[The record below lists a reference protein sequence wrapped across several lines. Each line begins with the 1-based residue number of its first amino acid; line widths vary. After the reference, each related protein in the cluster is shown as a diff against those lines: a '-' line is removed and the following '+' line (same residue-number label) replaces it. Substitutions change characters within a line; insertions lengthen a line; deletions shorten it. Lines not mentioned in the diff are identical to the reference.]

1 MAESD
6 ESQKRFYINDSGEC
20 IFCDEKN
27 LEWRDTIISLNMSA
41 QAMWEYKKMKVNM
54 GFCLKQYGRPYK
66 DDKIHDCRGLW
77 KCKRCGEE
85 GMYNLAIPNGEIWR
99 YKAERDGERW
109 IGKLHDCRRD
119 EDFEQAVG
127 VESVEKIVC
136 NHCGEVYKFDK
147 NSTDI
152 NDGTCDEC
160 KDCKSLD
167 EWEERGKMNPNLDE
181 DQMEP
186 PSHYDP
192 CEHCGS
198 IDHPSE
204 DCTFSGYDDE
214 GSGYDDEGSD

>member
-6 ESQKRFYINDSGEC
+6 DPEKLSYMNNSGEC
-20 IFCDEKN
+20 CFCDEKN
-27 LEWRDTIISLNMSA
+27 LEWRFALITCNMSA
-41 QAMWEYKKMKVNM
+41 QAMEKYNKKIKKM
-54 GFCLKQYGRPYK
+54 GFGFWEYGRPYK
-66 DDKIHDCRGLW
+66 DDKIHDCQGLW
-77 KCKRCGEE
+77 KCKRCGEA
-85 GMYNLAIPNGEIWR
+85 GMYKFPMSDGEIWN
-99 YKAERDGERW
+99 YKVEKQEDRL
-109 IGKLHDCRRD
+109 IGKLHDCRW
-119 EDFEQAVG
+119 
-127 VESVEKIVC
+127 EKIVC
-136 NHCGEVYKFDK
+136 SNCGEVYKFDK
-147 NSTDI
+147 NSTDRNVGI
-152 NDGTCDEC
+152 CDEC

-214 GSGYDDEGSD
+214 GSD